1 MLRQVSLA
9 AGVIDS
15 VQAVPVAASAQM
27 CGGVLSWWCFNS
39 EPGSKSAPEGP
50 SQEQMAGIRQY
61 PTGKPRKA
69 ANLARNREFRE
80 AASIDWNSSCLSQE
94 QARGGYP
101 RYRVIGGRRCW
112 YASARGRRN
121 TKIEINV
128 NPYDDPI
135 WKQSDATGLEL
146 ATTQLQECEEQALK
160 LESEEK
166 RTFLKQ
172 CMSNA
177 VR

>member
-1 MLRQVSLA
+1 MKVLARSRGSEPLWICLALMLA
-9 AGVIDS
+9 HAD
-15 VQAVPVAASAQM
+15 ASAA
-27 CGGVLSWWCFNS
+27 NN
-39 EPGSKSAPEGP
+39 APET
-50 SQEQMAGIRQY
+50 AVNDA
-61 PTGKPRKA
+61 PR
-69 ANLARNREFRE
+69 
-80 AASIDWNSSCLSQE
+80 CLSLQE
-94 QARGGYP
+94 VHGGYP
-101 RYRVIGGRRCW
+101 RYRIVGGRRCW
-112 YASARGRRN
+112 YASTRGPEA
-121 TKIEINV
+121 KPAEVDV

-146 ATTQLQECEEQALK
+146 ATTQLQEGEEQALK